1 MAQADQTTV
10 STIAAINPP
19 AHYTMTTLLLGLT
32 VTSAIMGVW
41 DVASFSGL
49 MTAMSAASS
58 YNVWKK
64 TNALEA

>member
-1 MAQADQTTV
+1 MPQKDRITL
-10 STIAAINPP
+10 SEIATMNPP
-19 AHYTMTTLLLGLT
+19 AHYTMTALLLGLT

-64 TNALEA
+64 ANALEA